1 LPTSDGVAGWSVVN
15 SGVSLADDN
24 VRRFILFRVFFNARF
39 YYPVFGILFLDY
51 GLTIGQLSIL
61 NFVWAVAIIGLEVPS
76 GAIADQFGRRPLL
89 IGAAGFMVLEL
100 ALLAFVPLGNP
111 TILFVAFLINRVLSG
126 AAEASASGADEA
138 LVFDSLGAENRTP
151 EWPRVLERLGRWSS
165 FAFLF
170 VMILGGLVYDANLL
184 HRVAGFL
191 GFDVTFNPKTTMRF
205 PIYLTLVNAVCALV
219 VTLRMK
225 EPPRKIENAG
235 PATIAGSFALIR
247 RVVVWL
253 LRSPLVLFLLA
264 AGLLHDSIIRLV
276 MTLGSNYYRLI
287 DIPTAWFGVIGAAF
301 GLFGFFVPT
310 LGRLMVTRRS
320 MAFNFTLLAA
330 LTFGGLLGLML
341 RLPWYGLIF
350 SAILGI
356 VMGLLNFFLS
366 NYLNSLVDSSERAT
380 VLSFRGLAFNMG
392 YGLVSVLFAGL
403 MRHLTSTSPA
413 GTSEELIFAASL
425 HWLPWYF
432 LISLFPLA
440 AFARFSGCLRSK
452 PSSSGKICDT
462 EEVKA

>member
-1 LPTSDGVAGWSVVN
+1 MVN
-15 SGVSLADDN
+15 SGVSLADAN
-24 VRRFILFRVFFNARF
+24 IRRFILFRVFFNARF

-61 NFVWAVAIIGLEVPS
+61 NFIWAVAIIGLEVPS

-89 IGAAGFMVLEL
+89 IGAASFMVVEM

-111 TILFVAFLINRVLSG
+111 TILFVVFLINRVLSG

-138 LVFDSLGAENRTP
+138 LVFDSLAAENRTP

-170 VMILGGLVYDANLL
+170 VMILGGVVYDANLL
-184 HRVAGFL
+184 HRVAGFIGL
-191 GFDVTFNPKTTMRF
+191 DVNFNPKVTMRF
-205 PIYLTLVNAVCALV
+205 PVYLTLLNALGALV

-225 EPPRKIENAG
+225 EPPREVADAG
-235 PATIAGSFALIR
+235 PASLAGSFALIR
-247 RVVVWL
+247 RVVAWL
-253 LRSPLVLFLLA
+253 LRSPLALFLLA
-264 AGLLHDSIIRLV
+264 AGLLHDSIIRLI

-287 DIPTAWFGVIGAAF
+287 EIPTAWFGIIGAAF

-310 LGRLMVTRRS
+310 LGRWLVARCS
-320 MAFNFTLLAA
+320 IGFNFLLLAC

-341 RLPWYGLIF
+341 RLPWYGVIF
-350 SAILGI
+350 SVVLGI

-366 NYLNSLVDSSERAT
+366 NYLNALVDSSERAT

-403 MRHLTSTSPA
+403 MRHLASTSAPGA
-413 GTSEELIFAASL
+413 SEEIIFAASL
-425 HWLPWYF
+425 SWLPWYF
-432 LISLFPLA
+432 LASLVPLV
-440 AFARFSGCLRSK
+440 AFARLSGCLRSK
-452 PSSSGKICDT
+452 PSVSGKICKVET
-462 EEVKA
+462 NT

>member
-1 LPTSDGVAGWSVVN
+1 MVYSS
-15 SGVSLADDN
+15 VSLADGN
-24 VRRFILFRVFFNARF
+24 IRRFILFRVFFNARF

-51 GLTIGQLSIL
+51 GLTLGQLSIL

-89 IGAAGFMVLEL
+89 IGAASFMGGEM

-111 TILFVAFLINRVLSG
+111 TILFVVFLINRVLSG

-138 LVFDSLGAENRTP
+138 LVFDSLAAENRTP

-170 VMILGGLVYDANLL
+170 VMILGGVVYDASLL
-184 HRVAGFL
+184 HRLTGFFGL
-191 GFDVTFNPKTTMRF
+191 DVNFNPKVTMRF
-205 PIYLTLVNAVCALV
+205 PVYLTLLNAIGALV
-219 VTLRMK
+219 VTLRMH
-225 EPPRKIENAG
+225 EPPREVADAG
-235 PATIAGSFALIR
+235 PASLAGSLALIR
-247 RVVVWL
+247 RVMVWL
-253 LRSPLVLFLLA
+253 VRSPLALFLLA

-287 DIPTAWFGVIGAAF
+287 EIPTAWFGIIGAAF

-310 LGRLMVTRRS
+310 LGRWLVARCSIGT
-320 MAFNFTLLAA
+320 NFLLLAG

-341 RLPWYGLIF
+341 RLPWYGVVF
-350 SAILGI
+350 SVVLGI

-366 NYLNSLVDSSERAT
+366 NYLNALVDSSERAT

-403 MRHLTSTSPA
+403 MRHLASNSAPGA
-413 GTSEELIFAASL
+413 PEEMIFAASL
-425 HWLPWYF
+425 SWLPWYF
-432 LISLFPLA
+432 LASLIPLV
-440 AFARFSGCLRSK
+440 AFARVSGCLRLK
-452 PSSSGKICDT
+452 PSVSGKISAVET
-462 EEVKA
+462 AKN

>member
-1 LPTSDGVAGWSVVN
+1 MVN
-15 SGVSLADDN
+15 SGVSLADAN
-24 VRRFILFRVFFNARF
+24 IRRFILFRVFFNARF

-89 IGAAGFMVLEL
+89 IGAASFMVVEM

-111 TILFVAFLINRVLSG
+111 TILFVVFLINRVLSG

-138 LVFDSLGAENRTP
+138 LVFDSLAAENRTP

-170 VMILGGLVYDANLL
+170 VMILGGVVYDANLL
-184 HRVAGFL
+184 HRVAGFIGL
-191 GFDVTFNPKTTMRF
+191 DVNFNPKVTMRF
-205 PIYLTLVNAVCALV
+205 PVYLTLLNALGALV

-225 EPPRKIENAG
+225 EPPREVADAG
-235 PATIAGSFALIR
+235 PASLAGSFALIR
-247 RVVVWL
+247 RVMVWL
-253 LRSPLVLFLLA
+253 LRSPLALFLLA
-264 AGLLHDSIIRLV
+264 AGLLHDSIIRLI

-287 DIPTAWFGVIGAAF
+287 EIPTAWFGIIGAAF

-310 LGRLMVTRRS
+310 LGRWLVARCS
-320 MAFNFTLLAA
+320 IGFNFLLLAG

-341 RLPWYGLIF
+341 RLPWYGVIF
-350 SAILGI
+350 SVVLGI

-366 NYLNSLVDSSERAT
+366 NYLNALVDSSERAT

-403 MRHLTSTSPA
+403 MRHLASTSVPGA
-413 GTSEELIFAASL
+413 SEEIIFAASL
-425 HWLPWYF
+425 SWLPWYF
-432 LISLFPLA
+432 LASLVPLV
-440 AFARFSGCLRSK
+440 AFARLSGCLRSK
-452 PSSSGKICDT
+452 PSVPGKIC
-462 EEVKA
+462 EVETNT